1 MVNSR
6 AKGSRFELKIAA
18 DLFDALGIKFERILD
33 QVREAGLG
41 DLRPVTGTFP
51 FTLEMKHY
59 KSGQQARPDWWDQAC
74 TSARLANN
82 LPALLYKFNNV
93 PVRCRIPLQ
102 AVIDMAEFNAYS
114 GGADPYD
121 WRYACEVDFDTF
133 CMIAR
138 ELM

>member
-102 AVIDMAEFNAYS
+102 AVVDMAEFNAYS
-114 GGADPYD
+114 GGGNPYD

-133 CMIAR
+133 CMICR